1 MAESLRGGALMT
13 EVPGTLTGP
22 LGQSPSSEHGSPQ
35 PAQVRQAGAPCC
47 PGFPSAVT
55 AVCWDFPGLEEHPQ
69 AEITMYTTATVPG
82 CPSSPGLSVLGL
94 VEHRLL
100 TRWWPP
106 GHCSPPDGTARACPG
121 SHRLRNLRFEESH
134 SHRGNRG
141 LCC

>member
-1 MAESLRGGALMT
+1 MT

-69 AEITMYTTATVPG
+69 AEITMYN
-82 CPSSPGLSVLGL
+82 SHSPWLSFI
-94 VEHRLL
+94 
-100 TRWWPP
+100 
-106 GHCSPPDGTARACPG
+106 PG
-121 SHRLRNLRFEESH
+121 S
-134 SHRGNRG
+134 
-141 LCC
+141 LCVGSGGASAPYTLVASRPL